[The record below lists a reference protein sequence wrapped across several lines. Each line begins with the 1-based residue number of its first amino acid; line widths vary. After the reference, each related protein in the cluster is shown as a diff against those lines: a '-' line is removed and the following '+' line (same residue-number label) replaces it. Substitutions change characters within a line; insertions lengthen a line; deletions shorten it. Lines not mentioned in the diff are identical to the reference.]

1 MEEEADR
8 VGVALLCGVEA
19 ADDRVGVL
27 LTGVPADDDDAFNTL
42 LDAGGVVFKRSL
54 NSLPEVDASARLSLD
69 LDLDFVAAGFLA
81 TVS

>member
-1 MEEEADR
+1 M
-8 VGVALLCGVEA
+8 ALLWGVEA

-42 LDAGGVVFKRSL
+42 LDVGGVVFKSSL
-54 NSLPEVDASARLSLD
+54 NSLPDVDASARLSFD